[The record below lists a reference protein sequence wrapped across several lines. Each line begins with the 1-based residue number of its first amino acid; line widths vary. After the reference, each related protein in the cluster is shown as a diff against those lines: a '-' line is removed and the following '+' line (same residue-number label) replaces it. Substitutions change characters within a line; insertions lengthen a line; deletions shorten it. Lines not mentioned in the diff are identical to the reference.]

1 MRLARS
7 FARLDRRGAA
17 AAEMAL
23 VAPLLVTI
31 MFGSLELGKY
41 FWDEHLVTKAVR
53 DGARFA
59 SRQSFAT
66 MPCGG
71 SATNEAQIKNLV
83 RFGKP
88 TVTAADKPRLHYWT
102 SNSTITVEI
111 TCYENSGVDGARVYD
126 GIYSARPDVP
136 VVKVTAAV
144 PYAPIVGS
152 FGFEADGLSLNA
164 YSEST
169 VFGL

>member
-1 MRLARS
+1 MRIARF

-31 MFGSLELGKY
+31 MLGSLEVGKY

-59 SRQSFAT
+59 SRESFAN

-71 SATNEAQIKNLV
+71 TATNENQIKNLV

-88 TVTAADKPRLHYWT
+88 TVTGTDKPRLFYCG
-102 SNSTITVEI
+102 SNNTISITI
-111 TCYENSGVDGARVYD
+111 TCYANDGVGATRVN
-126 GIYSARPDVP
+126 
-136 VVKVTAAV
+136 VK
-144 PYAPIVGS
+144 
-152 FGFEADGLSLNA
+152 
-164 YSEST
+164 
-169 VFGL
+169 

>member
-1 MRLARS
+1 MMKRRPSLFRCRS
-7 FARLDRRGAA
+7 GAA

-31 MFGSLELGKY
+31 MFGSLEVGKY
-41 FWDEHLVTKAVR
+41 FWDEHLVLKAVR

-59 SRQSFAT
+59 ARQGFAT

-71 SATNEAQIKNLV
+71 PAGNEAAIKNLV
-83 RFGKP
+83 RFGK
-88 TVTAADKPRLHYWT
+88 TAVSGTDRPRLHYW
-102 SNSTITVEI
+102 NNPDTIAVEI
-111 TCYENSGVDGARVYD
+111 ECYANAGADGARVFN
-126 GIYSARPDVP
+126 GIYSARPNVP
-136 VVKVTAAV
+136 IVRVTAAV
-144 PYAPIVGS
+144 PYSPIIGS
-152 FGFEADGLSLNA
+152 FGFDAGGLSLNA